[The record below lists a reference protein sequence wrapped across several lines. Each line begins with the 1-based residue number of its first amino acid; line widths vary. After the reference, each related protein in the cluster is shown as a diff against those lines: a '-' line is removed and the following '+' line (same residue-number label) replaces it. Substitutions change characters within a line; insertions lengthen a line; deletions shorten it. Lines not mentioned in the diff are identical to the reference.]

1 MIFAKNEESSIFL
14 RGAAFFIYSIHFFA
28 KKSSIFVVFWGWG
41 ASNKQNSFTK
51 IRTKRSENDLN
62 KTKMNTLENQFAQ
75 MVSQHKS
82 TIYTVCFMFSKQKE
96 EVDDLFQEVLCN
108 LWRGYSSFRGESN
121 VATWVWRVAFNTCIS
136 TDRKRRRSNSIP
148 LSMNINLFE
157 DKDDDSRQIKMLY
170 NRIRRLKPFDR
181 AIVLLWLEN
190 MSYEEIAAI
199 VGITVKNVSV
209 RLYRIKE
216 ELKQMSNE

>member
-1 MIFAKNEESSIFL
+1 MLLFLYIVFIFL
-14 RGAAFFIYSIHFFA
+14 RKKIH
-28 KKSSIFVVFWGWG
+28 IFVVFRGWV

-51 IRTKRSENDLN
+51 TRTKRSENDLN

-82 TIYTVCFMFSKQKE
+82 TIYTVCFMFSNRKE

-170 NRIRRLKPFDR
+170 DRIRRLKPFDR